1 MRCHIDVET
10 VVRER
15 KGLCLQLARVRLS
28 QAYVLTQVARGCVQ
42 VCMCSCAYFTVQI
55 LEPFPSLSACAWSL
69 VSKERQLRRAK
80 LIRVEIMRS

>member
-15 KGLCLQLARVRLS
+15 KGLCLQLARMRLS
-28 QAYVLTQVARGCVQ
+28 QAYILTQVARGCVQ
-42 VCMCSCAYFTVQI
+42 VCMCSCTYFIVQI
-55 LEPFPSLSACAWSL
+55 LETFPSLSTCAWSL

-80 LIRVEIMRS
+80 LVRVEMMRS